1 MPDDPNKRGPP
12 DSRRVNIHEEHELDY
27 WTKEFGVSKEELIK
41 AVDAVGTSAEEVR
54 KYLKK

>member
-1 MPDDPNKRGPP
+1 MPDDPNKPGPP

-41 AVDAVGTSAEEVR
+41 AVDAVGTSAEEVK